1 MARRLHIP
9 MLKRIRLTE
18 YIRETD
24 WILLLLCAV
33 TSVYG
38 TLMVHS
44 ATIVDIEGRAP
55 FSRDTRTMILAV
67 LMGLA
72 LSVAISLIDCNFIT
86 KLYPLIGAVSILMML
101 VLFIPGVGVGP
112 AERQDAKTWIRLGS
126 LYFQP
131 SELVKIGFI
140 ITFGVHLD
148 LVSDRLRE
156 IKQLIFLCIH
166 GMIPVGLVILSGD
179 LGSALVFMAIFIV
192 MMFCAGVQLR
202 YFLIGV
208 AGVCAAAPGVW
219 YFLFSNTQKERFL
232 GLFYPDLYK
241 DIMYQQNYGLEA
253 IQHGGLLGQGL
264 FHGEYTQIGLVPESE
279 NDMIFTCIGEEL
291 GLVGCIACLLLLLAI
306 SLRMLQTG
314 SRSLQKSTELM
325 CYGMATMISF
335 QVLVNIGMCLKILPV
350 IGITLP
356 FFSAGGSSNLCI
368 YIGVG
373 LILSIYRA
381 NKEGEIVNVRLT
393 NFEE

>member
-1 MARRLHIP
+1 
-9 MLKRIRLTE
+9 MLKQNRLAE
-18 YIRETD
+18 IIRETD
-24 WILLLLCAV
+24 WVLLLLCAV
-33 TSVYG
+33 TSTYG
-38 TLMVHS
+38 ILMVHS
-44 ATIVDIEGRAP
+44 ATIVDIEGTARI
-55 FSRDTRTMILAV
+55 SRDTRTMILAV
-67 LMGLA
+67 LMGLIMT
-72 LSVAISLIDCNFIT
+72 VAISLIDSNLIT
-86 KLYPLIGAVSILMML
+86 KLYPLIGAVSVLMLL

-140 ITFGVHLD
+140 ITFGMHLEQ
-148 LVSDRLRE
+148 VGDRLRE
-156 IKQLIFLCIH
+156 IRQLLFLCIH
-166 GMIPVGLVILSGD
+166 GMVPAGLVILTGD
-179 LGSALVFMAIFIV
+179 LGSALVFIAIFIV

-202 YFLIGV
+202 YFLIGI

-232 GLFYPDLYK
+232 GLIYPELYK
-241 DIMYQQNYGLEA
+241 DIMYQQNYGMEA

-264 FHGEYTQIGLVPESE
+264 FRGDFTQRGLVPESE

-291 GLVGCIACLLLLLAI
+291 GLVGCIVCLLLLLTI
-306 SLRMLQTG
+306 SLRMIQTG
-314 SRSLQKSTELM
+314 SRSLIKSTELM

-373 LILSIYRA
+373 LILSIYRV
-381 NKEGEIVNVRLT
+381 NKEREIVNVRLM
-393 NFEE
+393 NFD

>member
-1 MARRLHIP
+1 
-9 MLKRIRLTE
+9 MLKKNRLSE
-18 YIRETD
+18 IIRETD
-24 WILLLLCAV
+24 WILLILC
-33 TSVYG
+33 SVASAFG
-38 TLMVHS
+38 ILMVHS
-44 ATIVDIEGRAP
+44 ATIVDIEGTAHM
-55 FSRDTRTMILAV
+55 SRDTWTMIIAV
-67 LMGLA
+67 LMGLI
-72 LSVAISLIDCNFIT
+72 LTVAISLIDCNFIT
-86 KLYPLIGAVSILMML
+86 KLYPLIGAVSILLML
-101 VLFIPGVGVGP
+101 ILFIPGVGVGP
-112 AERQDAKTWIRLGS
+112 AERQDAKTWIRLGAF
-126 LYFQP
+126 YFQP

-140 ITFGVHLD
+140 ITFGMHLD
-148 LVSDRLRE
+148 LVNDRIRE
-156 IKQLIFLCIH
+156 IRQLILLCLH
-166 GMIPVGLVILSGD
+166 GLVPTGLVILSGD
-179 LGSALVFMAIFIV
+179 LGSALVFMAIFIT

-202 YFLIGV
+202 YFLIGL

-232 GLFYPDLYK
+232 GLIYPDLYK

-253 IQHGGLLGQGL
+253 IKHGGLLGQGL
-264 FHGEYTQIGLVPESE
+264 FRGDYTQIGLVPESE

-291 GLVGCIACLLLLLAI
+291 GLAGCVLCLVLLLAI
-306 SLRMLQTG
+306 SLRMLRIG

-325 CYGMATMISF
+325 CYGMATMVSF

-381 NKEGEIVNVRLT
+381 NKEGEIVNVRLM
-393 NFEE
+393 NFD